1 MGAGQSQIPMVP
13 SGLRLPA
20 KPVAANPVPVAPAP
34 VAAKPVAPAPVAAK
48 PVVPISRPAARIPV
62 TVSIPQLDSCPE
74 NPDDPSSANY
84 INIDSFD
91 DIDEKRTAF
100 DVFIPILA
108 DRLDCFTMNVR
119 ILKAH
124 LETEKKKCGLDLLCK
139 KDVTNAYKDPIF
151 EAGEPISYTK
161 DLYNKAVTERRDFEN
176 RLKAER
182 ATAAFQGGKRRT
194 KKQKK
199 QKKQKK
205 TKRGHVRR

>member
-1 MGAGQSQIPMVP
+1 MGAGQSQTPLIPG
-13 SGLRLPA
+13 GLRPPT
-20 KPVAANPVPVAPAP
+20 KSVAPAP
-34 VAAKPVAPAPVAAK
+34 VVAKSVAPAPVVAK
-48 PVVPISRPAARIPV
+48 SVVPAPVTPIAKLGPRIPV

-74 NPDDPSSANY
+74 NPDDPDSANY

-91 DIDEKRTAF
+91 DIDDKRTAF
-100 DVFIPILA
+100 DEFISILA
-108 DRLDCFTMNVR
+108 DRLDCFKINVQ

-139 KDVTNAYKDPIF
+139 KDVTSAYRDPIF

-161 DLYNKAVTERRDFEN
+161 ELYDNAVTDRRKFEN

-182 ATAAFQGGKRRT
+182 ATAMFQGGKRRT

-205 TKRGHVRR
+205 TKRPRKTLRR